1 MLFRLRDVHYKEY
14 DPPIDQGSKAAILS
28 DLPEP
33 DSDDP
38 EFVEFLYLNGP
49 AYGWNWG
56 KNGMTNAVFL
66 QGAARDYFR
75 QYF

>member
-1 MLFRLRDVHYKEY
+1 MLRLRNVLYEEY
-14 DPPIDQGSKAAILS
+14 DSPIDQARKTEILS

-33 DSDDP
+33 ASNGPD
-38 EFVEFLYLNGP
+38 FVEFLYLNGTL
-49 AYGWNWG
+49 YGWNWG

-75 QYF
+75 KFF